1 VEIRFRVPKLPSG
14 LAMNLVGLF
23 GLIAMVLA
31 VGGLTHNWWWS
42 LLAGGAVAFGLAYV
56 AQTQGETAA
65 TAPVRATDAARDAL
79 DEQTREVA
87 YLRGKPATA

>member
-1 VEIRFRVPKLPSG
+1 VEISFRVPKLPSG

-23 GLIAMVLA
+23 GLVAMVLA

-56 AQTQGETAA
+56 AQTQTQTQGEPAA
-65 TAPVRATDAARDAL
+65 TADAL
-79 DEQTREVA
+79 DEQPREVA